1 MQRMNAVFRSASSTR
16 PLGTAACTGFC
27 VMAVG
32 DAVAQRSAG
41 GKQFDPQRNFVSAAY
56 NGLAS
61 PAFYRWYQLMDRLAP
76 GVAIRTLVPKV
87 LASQLVTT
95 GLNNPCYLLWCN
107 VAEAACGTADW
118 AAVRSRRRLLAERP
132 HADGDEAT
140 LQHLCPAAPST
151 TALPPP
157 ALPPPEAAGLCDPAS
172 VTQPL

>member
-41 GKQFDPQRNFVSAAY
+41 GKQFDPQRKIVSAAY

-61 PAFYRWYQLMDRLAP
+61 TAFYRWYQLMDRLAP
-76 GVAIRTLVPKV
+76 GVAMRTLVPKV

-118 AAVRSRRRLLAERP
+118 AAVRSRRRLLADRDP
-132 HADGDEAT
+132 TQMAT
-140 LQHLCPAAPST
+140 RRRSST
-151 TALPPP
+151 SAPPP
-157 ALPPPEAAGLCDPAS
+157 LAPLRCRLQRSRLQRLPAS
-172 VTQPL
+172 VIQPL